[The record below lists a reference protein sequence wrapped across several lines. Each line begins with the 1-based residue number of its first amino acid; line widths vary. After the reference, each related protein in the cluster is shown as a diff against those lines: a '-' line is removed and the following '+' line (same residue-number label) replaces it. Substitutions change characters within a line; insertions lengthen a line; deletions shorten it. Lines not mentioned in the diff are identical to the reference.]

1 MIVNAPSAKGL
12 PWNSVF
18 KVVCA
23 HLFKFNNF
31 KNPDIDNRKHRGGH
45 GYIQKW
51 VKQNLFFVGDAFGSE
66 SSSITYMKMY
76 IKNGARD
83 IQ

>member
-1 MIVNAPSAKGL
+1 MTSKILILITKST
-12 PWNSVF
+12 
-18 KVVCA
+18 
-23 HLFKFNNF
+23 
-31 KNPDIDNRKHRGGH
+31 
-45 GYIQKW
+45 